1 MIIEGQE
8 YNLRLDLTAFSDFEK
23 ASGKNILKILSD
35 FMRRAAGFTA
45 DNGAELLPIII
56 EETDLQVT
64 DLQILLWAA
73 LGGKDGELDV
83 RQAGRLLNT
92 HNFVEVGGA
101 LVDALMEALPS
112 GGGGEPVA
120 DSDDPTQS
128 PTG

>member
-8 YNLRLDLTAFSDFEK
+8 YNLRLDLTAFSDFEN
-23 ASGKNILKILSD
+23 ASGKSILKILSD
-35 FMRRAAGFTA
+35 IMRHAAGFTA

-56 EETDLQVT
+56 EETDLCVG
-64 DLQILLWAA
+64 DIQILLWAA

-92 HNFVEVGGA
+92 QNYAEVGGA
-101 LVDALMEALPS
+101 LVEALMEALPS

-120 DSDDPTQS
+120 DPTIS